1 MSKIQQELDRLS
13 KTDVYSLVAFA
24 LFKSKD
30 IPELS
35 PISELPYLM
44 DMKSMLN
51 LCEYF
56 GGQTIYV
63 PTIDELEAM
72 TYALTLF
79 QLVDIEG
86 QDKEEVS
93 KNISS
98 RISYNFSRIED
109 MYDKLCEILHDYR
122 FVPR

>member
-98 RISYNFSRIED
+98 RISYNFSKIED